1 MSCSLGVDQQ
11 QERQL
16 VSNMQVGTG
25 HSREDVQIST
35 AAGNRLQLPLL
46 MERERERRE
55 EGGVDV
61 THKHSHPLVSSSL
74 A

>member
-1 MSCSLGVDQQ
+1 MSWSLGVDQQ

-46 MERERERRE
+46 MERDVRE
-55 EGGVDV
+55 ERKEG
-61 THKHSHPLVSSSL
+61 
-74 A
+74 